1 MLAIIFAAFFACAET
16 DETVRTM
23 TPEIRRTDPKNPP
36 KLPISE
42 TLSSESKNGKTMDYP
57 QIATNQFVEICVGL

>member
-1 MLAIIFAAFFACAET
+1 MFIEITYVAFVFGRFG
-16 DETVRTM
+16 DY
-23 TPEIRRTDPKNPP
+23 EIRRTDSKNPP